1 MAYLQFTYDTFV
13 GNRQEIVMAGFLW
26 QGISLIHKWGNAL
39 FFLQADGRRSVFISC
54 VPISAMKST
63 NMKINIFMFFRSVN
77 RCHTLLSAALLIASF
92 QAVAQSPRWGLV
104 PDGGIQWNVTTSR
117 PHTDHIE
124 MSGKQLSAIITY
136 GTNDRQELLVKK
148 QLVFPMLRTI
158 PNNTHAS
165 LKTDFDGSELP
176 DIKVN
181 GAPLRLKPMSFYLK
195 GVLRIQSQSSALV
208 TATDILYPSVDKAG
222 FIQLRE
228 LVNNSNRTCHIEV
241 DSLVKEQHT
250 DAAKG
255 VYGEYLVRSEV
266 TGFGAFDLKPGEK
279 HTMAVIYSARKIST
293 PAYHFS
299 PAYELARREVFVKEL
314 MQDLVLETPNDTINR
329 GFDFAKIRATESIY
343 DTKGGLMHGP
353 GGGAYY
359 AAIWANDQAEYANPF
374 FPFLGNLNGN
384 ESAVNS
390 FRMFASYMNPAYKP
404 IPSSIIAEG
413 DGYWNGAGDRGD
425 QAMIAYGAARF
436 ALASGDTA
444 QAQQLYPLINWCLQ
458 FLELHKREDGI
469 ITSDADELEGRFP
482 AGKANLSTNALAYG
496 AYQSAAYLA
505 AALGHQDTAALY
517 KQRAAKLG
525 RDIESFFGGTVQGFN
540 TYRYYE
546 ENTILR
552 SWICLPL
559 VMGLNQRRDATMK
572 ALLSPYLWT
581 QNGILTASGD
591 HTFWDRST
599 LYAFRGLFFAG
610 ATDTTLKYLAYYT
623 RQRLLG
629 EHVPYPVEAWP
640 EGDQRH
646 LSAESA
652 LYCRV
657 ITEGLFGIVPTGLRS
672 FDMCPRLP
680 ASWNHMTLRH
690 IRAFAADM
698 DIAVK
703 RAGNRFTVMV
713 TNKGKTVLTKNWD
726 GKSTLHVAL
735 PGS

>member
-1 MAYLQFTYDTFV
+1 MNTI
-13 GNRQEIVMAGFLW
+13 RFLLTVTGW
-26 QGISLIHKWGNAL
+26 LGVTGYVA
-39 FFLQADGRRSVFISC
+39 
-54 VPISAMKST
+54 
-63 NMKINIFMFFRSVN
+63 
-77 RCHTLLSAALLIASF
+77 
-92 QAVAQSPRWGLV
+92 AQSPRWAFAR
-104 PDGGIQWNVTTSR
+104 DGGIRWVVGAS
-117 PHTDHIE
+117 PAHTDHIE

-136 GTNDRQELLVKK
+136 GVNDQRELLVKK

-165 LKTDFDGSELP
+165 LKTDFDGTELP
-176 DIKVN
+176 AMTADGVPLKVWP
-181 GAPLRLKPMSFYLK
+181 ADFFLK
-195 GVLRIQSQSSALV
+195 GLLRVHSRTNAGITV
-208 TATDILYPSVDKAG
+208 TDILYPSVDKAG

-228 LVNNSNRTCHIEV
+228 LVNNGARTCRIQI
-241 DSLVKEQHT
+241 DSLVREQHT

-255 VYGEYLVRSEV
+255 VYGGYVIRSEV
-266 TGFGAFDLKPGEK
+266 TGYGSFELAPGEK
-279 HTMAVIYSARKIST
+279 HSLAVIYSARKIST
-293 PAYHFS
+293 PAYYFS
-299 PAYELARREVFVKEL
+299 PGYELLRRTAFVQEL

-329 GFDFAKIRATESIY
+329 GFAFAKIRATESIY
-343 DTKGGLMHGP
+343 DTKAGLMHGP

-374 FPFLGNLNGN
+374 FPFLGNANGN
-384 ESAVNS
+384 ESAANS
-390 FRMFASYMNPAYKP
+390 FRLFAGYMNAGYKP
-404 IPSSIIAEG
+404 IPSSVIAEG

-444 QAQQLYPLINWCLQ
+444 TAKQLYPLINWCLQ
-458 FLELHKREDGI
+458 YLELHKRPDGI

-496 AYQSAAYLA
+496 AYQSAAHLA
-505 AALGHQDTAALY
+505 TVLGDRDTAALY
-517 KQRAAKLG
+517 HQRAKQLG
-525 RDIESFFGGTVQGFN
+525 ADIERFFGHTVQGFD

-546 ENTILR
+546 ENTVLR

-559 VMGLNQRRDATMK
+559 VMGMNERRDATMK

-581 QNGILTASGD
+581 SNGILTAAGD

-657 ITEGLFGIVPTGLRS
+657 ITEGLFGIVPTGLRQ
-672 FDMCPRLP
+672 FEMCPRLP
-680 ASWNHMTLRH
+680 AAWNNMALRH
-690 IRAFAADM
+690 IRAFGADM
-698 DIAVK
+698 DIVVK
-703 RAGNRFTVMV
+703 RSGRQCKVTVM
-713 TNKGKTVLTKNWD
+713 NKGKVVTTKDWNGKDVISVVLKD
-726 GKSTLHVAL
+726 
-735 PGS
+735 

>member
-1 MAYLQFTYDTFV
+1 MNSRFFLVMGCWLA
-13 GNRQEIVMAGFLW
+13 MAGYT
-26 QGISLIHKWGNAL
+26 
-39 FFLQADGRRSVFISC
+39 R
-54 VPISAMKST
+54 
-63 NMKINIFMFFRSVN
+63 
-77 RCHTLLSAALLIASF
+77 
-92 QAVAQSPRWGLV
+92 AQSPRWALAN
-104 PDGGIQWNVTTSR
+104 DGGIRQTLKSNDA
-117 PHTDHIE
+117 HTDHIE

-136 GTNDRQELLVKK
+136 GVNDQQELLLKK

-165 LKTDFDGSELP
+165 LKVNFDGTELP
-176 DIKVN
+176 AITVDGAALKVL
-181 GAPLRLKPMSFYLK
+181 PTDFYLK
-195 GVLRIQSQSSALV
+195 SILQVHARTNTGITV
-208 TATDILYPSVDKAG
+208 TDILFPSVDKAG
-222 FIQLRE
+222 FIQMRE
-228 LVNNSNRTCHIEV
+228 LVNNSARTCHVQV

-255 VYGEYLVRSEV
+255 VYGEYVIQSAV
-266 TGFGAFDLKPGEK
+266 TGYGSFDLAPGEK
-279 HTMAVIYSARKIST
+279 HSLAIIYAARKINT
-293 PAYHFS
+293 PAYYFS
-299 PAYELARREVFVKEL
+299 PAYELARRTAFVQEL

-329 GFDFAKIRATESIY
+329 GFAFAKIRATESIY
-343 DTKGGLMHGP
+343 DTKAGLMHGP

-374 FPFLGNLNGN
+374 FPFLGNANGN
-384 ESAVNS
+384 ESARNS
-390 FRMFASYMNPAYKP
+390 FRLFAGYMNKDYKP
-404 IPSSIIAEG
+404 IPSSVIAEG

-444 QAQQLYPLINWCLQ
+444 TAKQLYPLINWCLQ
-458 FLELHKREDGI
+458 YLELHKRPDGI

-496 AYQSAAYLA
+496 AYQSAACVA
-505 AALGHQDTAALY
+505 TALGDTATATLY
-517 KQRAAKLG
+517 RNRQQQMG
-525 RDIESFFGGTVQGFN
+525 RDIEQFFGHNVQGFD

-546 ENTILR
+546 ENTVLR

-559 VMGLNQRRDATMK
+559 VMGINGRRDATMK

-581 QNGILTASGD
+581 HNGILTASGD

-640 EGDQRH
+640 EGGQRH

-657 ITEGLFGIVPTGLRS
+657 ITEGLFGMVPTGLRE
-672 FDMCPRLP
+672 FEMCPRLP
-680 ASWNHMTLRH
+680 ASWNQMALRH
-690 IRAFAADM
+690 IRAFGADM
-698 DIAVK
+698 DIMVK
-703 RAGNRFTVMV
+703 RSGKQLKVTV
-713 TNKGKTVLTKNWD
+713 TDKGKQVWAKDWNGKDVLK
-726 GKSTLHVAL
+726 VAL
-735 PGS
+735 SH

>member
-1 MAYLQFTYDTFV
+1 M
-13 GNRQEIVMAGFLW
+13 NSIR
-26 QGISLIHKWGNAL
+26 
-39 FFLQADGRRSVFISC
+39 
-54 VPISAMKST
+54 
-63 NMKINIFMFFRSVN
+63 
-77 RCHTLLSAALLIASF
+77 TLLLTCLLPCISHDATA
-92 QAVAQSPRWGLV
+92 QAPRWELAA
-104 PDGGIQWNVTTSR
+104 DGGIRWTVKDAR

-136 GTNDRQELLVKK
+136 GTNDQQGLLVKK
-148 QLVFPMLRTI
+148 QLVFPLLRTI

-165 LKTDFDGSELP
+165 LKIDFNGSELP
-176 DIKVN
+176 PVKVD
-181 GAPLRLKPMSFYLK
+181 GALLQSTPVAFYLK
-195 GVLRIQSQSSALV
+195 GVLRIRSRSNTPV
-208 TATDILYPSVDKAG
+208 TVTDKLFPSVDKAG

-228 LVNNSNRTCHIEV
+228 LVNNGRRTCHVQV
-241 DSLVKEQHT
+241 DSLVQEQHT
-250 DAAKG
+250 AADKG
-255 VYGEYLVRSEV
+255 VYGEYIVRSEV
-266 TGFGAFDLKPGEK
+266 TGHGSFDLKPGEK
-279 HTMAVIYSARKIST
+279 HSLAVIYSARKIST
-293 PAYHFS
+293 PAYYFS
-299 PAYELARREVFVKEL
+299 PGYELARREAFVQEL
-314 MQDLVLETPNDTINR
+314 MQHLVLETPNDTINR

-390 FRMFASYMNPAYKP
+390 FRLFATYMNPAFKP

-444 QAQQLYPLINWCLQ
+444 IAQQLYPLINWCLQ
-458 FLELHKREDGI
+458 YLELHKRADGI

-496 AYQSAAYLA
+496 AYQSTAYLA
-505 AALGHQDTAALY
+505 TALGYRDTAALY
-517 KQRAAKLG
+517 SKRAIQLG
-525 RDIESFFGGTVQGFN
+525 RDIESFFGRQVQGFD

-581 QNGILTASGD
+581 SNGILTAAGD

-680 ASWNHMTLRH
+680 VTWNQMALRH
-690 IRAFAADM
+690 IRAFGADM

-703 RAGNRFTVMV
+703 RSGGQLKVTV
-713 TNKGKTVLTKNWD
+713 TDKGKVVLSKSWD
-726 GKSTLHVAL
+726 GTSPLRVVL
-735 PGS
+735 PG

>member
-1 MAYLQFTYDTFV
+1 
-13 GNRQEIVMAGFLW
+13 
-26 QGISLIHKWGNAL
+26 
-39 FFLQADGRRSVFISC
+39 
-54 VPISAMKST
+54 MK
-63 NMKINIFMFFRSVN
+63 KRNI
-77 RCHTLLSAALLIASF
+77 LLSVLLLCLYDGAL
-92 QAVAQSPRWGLV
+92 AQSPRWAFAG
-104 PDGGIQWNVTTSR
+104 DGGIQWTVQAGNA
-117 PHTDHIE
+117 HTDHIE

-136 GTNDRQELLVKK
+136 GVDDKGALVLKK

-158 PNNTHAS
+158 PNDTHAS
-165 LKTDFDGSELP
+165 LKTTFDGSESP
-176 DIKVN
+176 AITVN
-181 GAPLRLKPMSFYLK
+181 GVLLQTVPVDFYLK
-195 GVLRIQSQSSALV
+195 GIICIHSRTNTALTV
-208 TATDILYPSVDKAG
+208 TDILFPSVDKAV
-222 FIQLRE
+222 FIQQRQ
-228 LVNNSNRTCHIEV
+228 LVNTSGQACTVHI
-241 DSLVKEQHT
+241 DSVVREIHT
-250 DAAKG
+250 PADKG
-255 VYGEYLVRSEV
+255 VYGEYIITAAGNGQGTFTL
-266 TGFGAFDLKPGEK
+266 APGEK
-279 HTMAVIYSARKIST
+279 KEWTIIYSARKVTT
-293 PAYHFS
+293 PPCYFS
-299 PAYELARREVFVKEL
+299 SAYELARRKEFVQTL

-343 DTKGGLMHGP
+343 DTKAGLMHGP

-374 FPFLGNLNGN
+374 FPFLGNINGN

-390 FRMFASYMNPAYKP
+390 FRLFAQYMNPEYKP

-444 QAQQLYPLINWCLQ
+444 TARQLYPLIQWCLQ
-458 FLELHKREDGI
+458 YLERKKQSNGI

-482 AGKANLSTNALAYG
+482 AGKANLSTNVLAYG

-505 AALGHQDTAALY
+505 TALGQKDTAAVY
-517 KQRAAKLG
+517 KSHAGQLSAA
-525 RDIESFFGGTVQGFN
+525 IEKYFGHQVQGYN

-546 ENTILR
+546 ENNTLR

-559 VMGLNQRRDATMK
+559 VMGLFDRKDATMQ

-581 QNGILTASGD
+581 NNGILTAAGD

-610 ATDTTLKYLAYYT
+610 ATDTTLKYLAWYT

-657 ITEGLFGIVPTGLRS
+657 ITEGLFGMVPTGLRQ
-672 FDMCPRLP
+672 FNMCPRLP
-680 ASWNHMTLRH
+680 VSWNHMALRH
-690 IRAFAADM
+690 IRAFGADM
-698 DIAVK
+698 DITVVRQHK
-703 RAGNRFTVMV
+703 NYKVTVM
-713 TNKGKTVLTKNWD
+713 NKRQLVLNKDWNGKDVI
-726 GKSTLHVAL
+726 SVRL
-735 PGS
+735 P

>member
-1 MAYLQFTYDTFV
+1 MNTIKFLLTVTGWLCITGTV
-13 GNRQEIVMAGFLW
+13 G
-26 QGISLIHKWGNAL
+26 
-39 FFLQADGRRSVFISC
+39 
-54 VPISAMKST
+54 
-63 NMKINIFMFFRSVN
+63 
-77 RCHTLLSAALLIASF
+77 
-92 QAVAQSPRWGLV
+92 AQSPRWAFAG
-104 PDGGIQWNVTTSR
+104 DGGIRWAVRAS
-117 PHTDHIE
+117 PAHTDHIE

-136 GTNDRQELLVKK
+136 GTNEQQELLLKK

-165 LKTDFDGSELP
+165 LKTNFDGTELP
-176 DIKVN
+176 AITAD
-181 GAPLRLKPMSFYLK
+181 GAPLKVLPADFYLK
-195 GVLRIQSQSSALV
+195 GLLRVHSRTNTGITV
-208 TATDILYPSVDKAG
+208 TDILFPSVDKAG

-228 LVNNSNRTCHIEV
+228 LVNNGPHTCKIQI
-241 DSLVKEQHT
+241 DSLVREQHT
-250 DAAKG
+250 DADKG
-255 VYGEYLVRSEV
+255 VYGEYVIRSEV
-266 TGFGAFDLKPGEK
+266 TGYGRFELAPGEK
-279 HTMAVIYSARKIST
+279 HSLAIIYSARKINT
-293 PAYHFS
+293 PAYYFS
-299 PAYELARREVFVKEL
+299 PAYELLRRTAFVQEL

-329 GFDFAKIRATESIY
+329 GFAFAKIRATESIY
-343 DTKGGLMHGP
+343 DTKAGLMHGP

-374 FPFLGNLNGN
+374 FPFLGNANGN
-384 ESAVNS
+384 ESALNS
-390 FRMFASYMNPAYKP
+390 FRLFARYMNTDYKP
-404 IPSSIIAEG
+404 IPSSVIAEG

-444 QAQQLYPLINWCLQ
+444 IAKQLYPLINWCLQ
-458 FLELHKREDGI
+458 YLELHKRPDGI

-496 AYQSAAYLA
+496 AYQSAANLA
-505 AALGHQDTAALY
+505 TVLGDRDTAALY
-517 KQRAAKLG
+517 HQRAKQLG
-525 RDIESFFGGTVQGFN
+525 TDIEHFFGHTVQGFD

-546 ENTILR
+546 ENTVLR

-559 VMGLNQRRDATMK
+559 VMGMNERRDATMK

-581 QNGILTASGD
+581 NNGILTAAGD

-629 EHVPYPVEAWP
+629 AHVPYPVEAWP

-657 ITEGLFGIVPTGLRS
+657 ITEGLFGIVPTGLRQFEMS
-672 FDMCPRLP
+672 PRLP
-680 ASWNHMTLRH
+680 AIWNNMALRH
-690 IRAFAADM
+690 IRAFGADM
-698 DIAVK
+698 DIVIK
-703 RAGNRFTVMV
+703 RSGKQCKVTV
-713 TNKGKTVLTKNWD
+713 TNKGKVVLAKDWD
-726 GKSTLHVAL
+726 GKEVISVVLKD
-735 PGS
+735 

>member
-1 MAYLQFTYDTFV
+1 MNT
-13 GNRQEIVMAGFLW
+13 I
-26 QGISLIHKWGNAL
+26 
-39 FFLQADGRRSVFISC
+39 
-54 VPISAMKST
+54 
-63 NMKINIFMFFRSVN
+63 KI
-77 RCHTLLSAALLIASF
+77 LLSAACWLCISF
-92 QAVAQSPRWGLV
+92 YAMAQSPRWALAA
-104 PDGGIQWNVTTSR
+104 DGGIRWTVQDQKA
-117 PHTDHIE
+117 HADHIE

-136 GTNDRQELLVKK
+136 GLDDAQTLLLKK

-158 PNNTHAS
+158 PNDTHAS
-165 LKTDFDGSELP
+165 LKTDFDGTELP
-176 DIKVN
+176 AITADGTPLKI
-181 GAPLRLKPMSFYLK
+181 APADFYLK
-195 GVLRIQSQSSALV
+195 GLLRIHSRTNTTLTV
-208 TATDILYPSVDKAG
+208 TDILFPSIDKAG
-222 FIQLRE
+222 FIQMRE
-228 LVNNSNRTCHIEV
+228 LVNNSQRICHVQI
-241 DSLVKEQHT
+241 DSLVAERHT
-250 DAAKG
+250 HADKG
-255 VYGEYLVRSEV
+255 VYGEYIIRSEV
-266 TGFGAFDLKPGEK
+266 TGYGSFELAPGEK
-279 HTMAVIYSARKIST
+279 HAMAIIYSARKIST
-293 PAYHFS
+293 PGYYFS
-299 PAYELARREVFVKEL
+299 PSYELARRVAFVQEL
-314 MQDLVLETPNDTINR
+314 MQDLVLETPNDTINK
-329 GFDFAKIRATESIY
+329 GFAFAKIRATESIY
-343 DTKGGLMHGP
+343 DTKAGLMHGP

-374 FPFLGNLNGN
+374 FPFLGNANGN

-390 FRMFASYMNPAYKP
+390 FRLFAGYMNAAYKP

-413 DGYWNGAGDRGD
+413 DGYWNGAHDRGD

-444 QAQQLYPLINWCLQ
+444 IAKQVYPLINWCLQ
-458 FLELHKREDGI
+458 YLELHKRPDGI

-505 AALGHQDTAALY
+505 TALGDKDTAALY
-517 KQRAAKLG
+517 TSRAKQLRT
-525 RDIESFFGGTVQGFN
+525 DIEHFFGHTVQGFD

-546 ENTILR
+546 ENTVLR

-559 VMGLNQRRDATMK
+559 VMGINERRDATMK

-581 QNGILTASGD
+581 SNGILTAAGD

-657 ITEGLFGIVPTGLRS
+657 ITEGLFGIVPTGLRR
-672 FDMCPRLP
+672 FGMCPRLP
-680 ASWNHMTLRH
+680 AGWNHMALRH
-690 IRAFAADM
+690 IRAFGADM

-703 RAGNRFTVMV
+703 RTGKQLKVTV
-713 TNKGKTVLTKNWD
+713 TDKGKVIASKDWNGKEVITVI
-726 GKSTLHVAL
+726 L
-735 PGS
+735 PD